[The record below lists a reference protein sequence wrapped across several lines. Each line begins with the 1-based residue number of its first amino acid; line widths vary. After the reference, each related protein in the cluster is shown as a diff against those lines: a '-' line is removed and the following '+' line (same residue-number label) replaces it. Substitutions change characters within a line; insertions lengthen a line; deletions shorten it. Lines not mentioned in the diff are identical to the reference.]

1 VSPIIKPFGTGI
13 QPLSLEAG
21 MEALKMAVALVLVVL
36 LMFLFVVSEAYKY
49 RRPSP
54 KLRRRFWKPVQNER
68 RIFGSHKA
76 S

>member
-1 VSPIIKPFGTGI
+1 
-13 QPLSLEAG
+13 
-21 MEALKMAVALVLVVL
+21 MEALKMAVTFVLVVL

-49 RRPSP
+49 HRPSP